1 VSASRRLIAFTHGR
15 EDPSARFR
23 LAQFIPH
30 FERAGW
36 QVSHRTNHPER
47 PWQSP
52 YTLPPM
58 RWVHQ
63 RAGVV
68 QRRLWRRWDIRRAAA
83 FDVAFVNR
91 DLLEGRVAY
100 EAALLHHNPKVIFDF
115 DDAIHLGA
123 KEAHVAWI
131 CKRAAWVT
139 AGNHLLAEVARRYT
153 DRVSVLPTVVDTGTY
168 VRAGSRSEEGPF
180 DCAQGRPLRVGW
192 LGSDLSIRETLC
204 PFVETLA
211 RLQAAIGF
219 DVVVI
224 SKPRPTLPDVGL
236 TWRFIEWS
244 PEVETRIADLFDV
257 GIMPLQDDAFQRGK
271 CGCKLL
277 QYMAAGLP
285 AIASPVG
292 INTRLLDEGR
302 GSLARGLDEWGDALM
317 RVRDRSVREALGA
330 AGRAFVEREY
340 SLNVWFPRLLEVV
353 ECVRTG
359 ARPTVCA
366 S

>member
-1 VSASRRLIAFTHGR
+1 MAFTHGR
-15 EDPSARFR
+15 EDPAARFR
-23 LAQFIPH
+23 LGQFIPH

-36 QVSHRTNHPER
+36 QVSHRSNHPER
-47 PWQSP
+47 PWQSR
-52 YTLPPM
+52 YTLPPL
-58 RWVHQ
+58 RWADQ
-63 RAGVV
+63 RVAVAM
-68 QRRLWRRWDIRRAAA
+68 RRLRRLWDIRRAAA

-91 DLLEGRVAY
+91 DLLEGRVMY
-100 EAALLHHNPKVIFDF
+100 EAALLRRNPRVIFDF

-131 CKRAAWVT
+131 CERAAWVT
-139 AGNHLLAEVARRYT
+139 AGNRLLAEVARRYT
-153 DRVSVLPTVVDTGTY
+153 DRVSVLPTSVDTDSY
-168 VRAGSRSEEGPF
+168 VRASSRREG
-180 DCAQGRPLRVGW
+180 PLRVGW

-204 PFVETLA
+204 PFADTFA

-219 DVVVI
+219 DVVVV
-224 SKPRPTLPDVGL
+224 SKPRPALPEVGL

-244 PEVETRIADLFDV
+244 PQVETRIADLFDV

-285 AIASPVG
+285 AVASPVG
-292 INTRLLDEGR
+292 VNTRLLAEGR
-302 GSLARGLDEWGDALM
+302 GFLARSFDDWGDALA
-317 RVRDRSVREALGA
+317 RVRDRSVRDARGA

-340 SLNVWFPRLLEVV
+340 SLNVWFPRLLEIV

-359 ARPTVCA
+359 ARPTACA